1 MKIVRDVLKKGDM
14 WFRSGDLLFMDDF
27 GWMYFVD
34 RLGDTYRWR
43 GENVSTNEVEAVIS
57 SLLKQQVTLRAKLS
71 NFLQRCSFLN
81 SSGYNRIR
89 SRDSWG

>member
-57 SLLKQQVTLRAKLS
+57 SLLKQQVIEILLKIDKLEVNIFFYS
-71 NFLQRCSFLN
+71 L
-81 SSGYNRIR
+81 GY
-89 SRDSWG
+89 DCLWC